1 MLMLQ
6 LVQKTIFY
14 PEGGYT
20 TVTSKLMEGR
30 R

>member
-1 MLMLQ
+1 MLW
-6 LVQKTIFY
+6 LVQKTILY
-14 PEGGYT
+14 PEGGHT

>member
-1 MLMLQ
+1 MSR
-6 LVQKTIFY
+6 LVQKTILY
-14 PEGGYT
+14 HVGGYT